1 MNARKNHHLFPRWLF
16 SSFVSVAECS
26 SSSFASALNDEE
38 SSSKHLEPS
47 SSKNNIDTKTKKNLP
62 AKVDELNAIHAKQAL
77 RELSLRQISQNYQPT
92 FEENKTVRDFVY
104 SSVSRVLFAFSI
116 TGVFGFASVDVKSL
130 KMGTSGKS
138 TFKNARNVF
147 RARVMIGLATGVLGG
162 MFEHRSVQFYKNLCV
177 KILDVKEGESK
188 MPGELAQILRDLDP
202 LGEAVKDQERKR
214 NRERLSGFRDGREQM
229 TKTTRP
235 TTTSA
240 TVAARGAPFKRDD
253 DDDEEE
259 EEEKQQHH
267 HQRRERE
274 RFVSQKQTSPFF
286 FSDVFGRATKDD
298 DDDDNDDDPSFSSSS
313 SKLSDSSN
321 SANLRETT
329 KKEKSEESGTNNG
342 AKKAKKTRRRRIKR
356 IHRRR
361 RDKLRLKESERKT
374 RIREIGAER
383 RRQTPDWNC
392 LRKPLKRAETL

>member
-16 SSFVSVAECS
+16 SSVVSVAECS

-47 SSKNNIDTKTKKNLP
+47 SSKNNVDTKTKKNLR

-92 FEENKTVRDFVY
+92 HEENKTVRDFVY

-202 LGEAVKDQERKR
+202 LGEFVKDQERKR
-214 NRERLSGFRDGREQM
+214 NRERLSGFRDGRERM
-229 TKTTRP
+229 TKTTRTI
-235 TTTSA
+235 TTAA
-240 TVAARGAPFKRDD
+240 TVAARGAPSFKRD
-253 DDDEEE
+253 EEE
-259 EEEKQQHH
+259 DKEEEKQHHH

-274 RFVSQKQTSPFF
+274 HFVSQKQTSPFF
-286 FSDVFGRATKDD
+286 FSDVFERATKDDDD

-313 SKLSDSSN
+313 SKLFRFLEFGE
-321 SANLRETT
+321 SAGDKEEEEEEERRKRNQHRREENEEN
-329 KKEKSEESGTNNG
+329 EK
-342 AKKAKKTRRRRIKR
+342 RRRIKR

-383 RRQTPDWNC
+383 RRQTPG
-392 LRKPLKRAETL
+392 LELFT

>member
-16 SSFVSVAECS
+16 SSVVSVAECS

-47 SSKNNIDTKTKKNLP
+47 SSKNNVDTKTKKNLP
-62 AKVDELNAIHAKQAL
+62 AKVNELNAIHAKQAL

-92 FEENKTVRDFVY
+92 HEENKTVRDFVY

-202 LGEAVKDQERKR
+202 LGEFVKDQERKR
-214 NRERLSGFRDGREQM
+214 NRERLSGFRDGRERM
-229 TKTTRP
+229 TKTTRTI
-235 TTTSA
+235 TTAA
-240 TVAARGAPFKRDD
+240 TVAARGAPSFKRD
-253 DDDEEE
+253 EEE
-259 EEEKQQHH
+259 DKEEEKQHHH

-274 RFVSQKQTSPFF
+274 HFVSQKQTSPFF
-286 FSDVFGRATKDD
+286 FSDVFERATKDDD

-313 SKLSDSSN
+313 SKLFRFLEFGE
-321 SANLRETT
+321 SAGDKEEEEEERRKRNQHRREENEEN
-329 KKEKSEESGTNNG
+329 EK
-342 AKKAKKTRRRRIKR
+342 RRRIKR

-383 RRQTPDWNC
+383 RRQTPG
-392 LRKPLKRAETL
+392 LELFT

>member
-16 SSFVSVAECS
+16 SSVVSVAECSS

-202 LGEAVKDQERKR
+202 LGEFVKDQERKR
-214 NRERLSGFRDGREQM
+214 NRERLSGFRDGRERM
-229 TKTTRP
+229 TKTTRTI
-235 TTTSA
+235 TTAA
-240 TVAARGAPFKRDD
+240 TVAARGAPSFKRD
-253 DDDEEE
+253 EEE
-259 EEEKQQHH
+259 DKEEEKQHHH

-274 RFVSQKQTSPFF
+274 HFVSQKQTSPFF
-286 FSDVFGRATKDD
+286 FSDVFERATKDDD

-313 SKLSDSSN
+313 SKLFRFLEFGE
-321 SANLRETT
+321 SAGDKEEEEEEERRKRNQHRREENEEN
-329 KKEKSEESGTNNG
+329 EK
-342 AKKAKKTRRRRIKR
+342 RRRIKR

-383 RRQTPDWNC
+383 RRQTPG
-392 LRKPLKRAETL
+392 LELFT

>member
-16 SSFVSVAECS
+16 SSVVSVAECS

-47 SSKNNIDTKTKKNLP
+47 SSKNNVDTKTKKNLP

-92 FEENKTVRDFVY
+92 HEENKTVRDFVY

-202 LGEAVKDQERKR
+202 LGEFVKDQERKR
-214 NRERLSGFRDGREQM
+214 NRERLSGFRDGRERM
-229 TKTTRP
+229 TKTTRTI
-235 TTTSA
+235 TTAA
-240 TVAARGAPFKRDD
+240 TVAARGAPSFKRD
-253 DDDEEE
+253 EEE
-259 EEEKQQHH
+259 NKEEEKQHHH

-274 RFVSQKQTSPFF
+274 HFVSQKQTSPFF
-286 FSDVFGRATKDD
+286 FSDVFERATKDDDD

-313 SKLSDSSN
+313 SKLFRFLEFGE
-321 SANLRETT
+321 SAGDKEEEEEERRKRNQHRREENEEN
-329 KKEKSEESGTNNG
+329 EK
-342 AKKAKKTRRRRIKR
+342 RRRIKR

-383 RRQTPDWNC
+383 RRQTPG
-392 LRKPLKRAETL
+392 LELFT

>member
-16 SSFVSVAECS
+16 SSVVSVAECS

-38 SSSKHLEPS
+38 SSSKRLEPS

-202 LGEAVKDQERKR
+202 LGEFVKDQERKR
-214 NRERLSGFRDGREQM
+214 NRERLSGFRDGRERM
-229 TKTTRP
+229 TKTTRTI
-235 TTTSA
+235 TTAA
-240 TVAARGAPFKRDD
+240 TVAARGAPSFKRD
-253 DDDEEE
+253 EEE
-259 EEEKQQHH
+259 NKEEEKQHHH

-274 RFVSQKQTSPFF
+274 HFVSQKQTSPFF

-298 DDDDNDDDPSFSSSS
+298 DDDDDDNDDDPSFSSSS
-313 SKLSDSSN
+313 SKLFRFLEFGE
-321 SANLRETT
+321 SAGDKEEEEEERRKRNQHRREENEEN
-329 KKEKSEESGTNNG
+329 EK
-342 AKKAKKTRRRRIKR
+342 RRRIKR

-383 RRQTPDWNC
+383 RRQTPG
-392 LRKPLKRAETL
+392 LELFT

>member
-16 SSFVSVAECS
+16 SSVVSVAEC

-47 SSKNNIDTKTKKNLP
+47 SSKNNNISKTKKNLP

-92 FEENKTVRDFVY
+92 FEENKTMRDFVY

-116 TGVFGFASVDVKSL
+116 TGVLGFASVDVKSL

-202 LGEAVKDQERKR
+202 LGEFVKDQERKR
-214 NRERLSGFRDGREQM
+214 NRERLSGFRDGRERM
-229 TKTTRP
+229 TKTTRT

-240 TVAARGAPFKRDD
+240 TVAARGAPPFKR
-253 DDDEEE
+253 DEEE
-259 EEEKQQHH
+259 EVEEEKQHH

-274 RFVSQKQTSPFF
+274 HFVSQKQTSPFF
-286 FSDVFGRATKDD
+286 FSDVFGRAAKHDD
-298 DDDDNDDDPSFSSSS
+298 DDDDNAAGSSSLSSSS
-313 SKLSDSSN
+313 SKLFRFLEFSE
-321 SANLRETT
+321 SAGDKEEEEEGEARKRNQQRREEN
-329 KKEKSEESGTNNG
+329 EK
-342 AKKAKKTRRRRIKR
+342 RRRIKR

-361 RDKLRLKESERKT
+361 RVKLRAKESERKT

-383 RRQTPDWNC
+383 RRQTPAQE
-392 LRKPLKRAETL
+392 LFT

>member
-16 SSFVSVAECS
+16 SSVVSVAECS

-47 SSKNNIDTKTKKNLP
+47 SSKNNVDTKTKKNLP

-92 FEENKTVRDFVY
+92 HEENKTVRDFVY

-138 TFKNARNVF
+138 AFKNARNVF

-202 LGEAVKDQERKR
+202 LGEFVKDQERKR
-214 NRERLSGFRDGREQM
+214 NRERLSGFRDGRERM
-229 TKTTRP
+229 TKTTRTI
-235 TTTSA
+235 TTAA
-240 TVAARGAPFKRDD
+240 TVAARGAPSFKRD
-253 DDDEEE
+253 EEE
-259 EEEKQQHH
+259 DKEEEKQHHH

-274 RFVSQKQTSPFF
+274 HFVSQKQTSPFF
-286 FSDVFGRATKDD
+286 FSDVFERATKDND
-298 DDDDNDDDPSFSSSS
+298 DDDDANDDDPSFSSSS
-313 SKLSDSSN
+313 SKLFRFLEFGE
-321 SANLRETT
+321 SAGDKEEEEEERRKRNQHRREENEEN
-329 KKEKSEESGTNNG
+329 EK
-342 AKKAKKTRRRRIKR
+342 RRRIKR

-383 RRQTPDWNC
+383 RRQTPG
-392 LRKPLKRAETL
+392 LELFT

>member
-16 SSFVSVAECS
+16 SSVVSVAEC

-47 SSKNNIDTKTKKNLP
+47 SSKNNNTTKTKKNLP

-92 FEENKTVRDFVY
+92 HEENKTVRDFVY

-202 LGEAVKDQERKR
+202 LGEFVKDQERKR
-214 NRERLSGFRDGREQM
+214 NRERLSGFRDGRERM
-229 TKTTRP
+229 TKTTRT

-240 TVAARGAPFKRDD
+240 TVTARGAPFKRDD
-253 DDDEEE
+253 DDE
-259 EEEKQQHH
+259 EEEKHHHH

-274 RFVSQKQTSPFF
+274 HFVSQKQTSPFF
-286 FSDVFGRATKDD
+286 FSDVFGRAAKDDD
-298 DDDDNDDDPSFSSSS
+298 DDDDNDDDDPATFSSSS
-313 SKLSDSSN
+313 SKLSRFLEFGE
-321 SANLRETT
+321 SAGDKEEEEGEARKRNQQRREENEEN
-329 KKEKSEESGTNNG
+329 EK
-342 AKKAKKTRRRRIKR
+342 RRRIKR

-361 RDKLRLKESERKT
+361 RDKLRAKESERKT

-383 RRQTPDWNC
+383 RRQTPG
-392 LRKPLKRAETL
+392 LELFT

>member
-16 SSFVSVAECS
+16 SSVVSVAEC

-47 SSKNNIDTKTKKNLP
+47 SSKNNNISKTKKNLP

-92 FEENKTVRDFVY
+92 FEENKTMRDFVY

-116 TGVFGFASVDVKSL
+116 TGVLGFASVDVKSL

-202 LGEAVKDQERKR
+202 LGEFMKDQERKR
-214 NRERLSGFRDGREQM
+214 NRERLSGFRDGRERM
-229 TKTTRP
+229 TKTTRT

-240 TVAARGAPFKRDD
+240 TVAARGAPPFKR
-253 DDDEEE
+253 DEEE
-259 EEEKQQHH
+259 EVEEEKQHH

-274 RFVSQKQTSPFF
+274 HFVSQKQTSPFF
-286 FSDVFGRATKDD
+286 FSDVFGRAAKHDD
-298 DDDDNDDDPSFSSSS
+298 DDDDNDDDPAAFSSSS
-313 SKLSDSSN
+313 SKLFRFLEFSE
-321 SANLRETT
+321 SAGDKEEEEEGEARKRNQQRREEN
-329 KKEKSEESGTNNG
+329 EK
-342 AKKAKKTRRRRIKR
+342 RRRIKR

-361 RDKLRLKESERKT
+361 RDKLRAKESERKT

-383 RRQTPDWNC
+383 RRQTPAQE
-392 LRKPLKRAETL
+392 LFT

>member
-16 SSFVSVAECS
+16 SSVVSVAECS

-202 LGEAVKDQERKR
+202 LGEFVKDQERKR
-214 NRERLSGFRDGREQM
+214 NRERLSGFRDGRERM
-229 TKTTRP
+229 TKTTRTI
-235 TTTSA
+235 TTAA
-240 TVAARGAPFKRDD
+240 TVAARGAPSFKRD
-253 DDDEEE
+253 EEE
-259 EEEKQQHH
+259 DKEEEKQHHH

-274 RFVSQKQTSPFF
+274 HFVSQKQTSPFF
-286 FSDVFGRATKDD
+286 FSDVFERATKD

-313 SKLSDSSN
+313 SKLFRFLEFGE
-321 SANLRETT
+321 SAGDKEEEEEEERRKRNQHRREENEEN
-329 KKEKSEESGTNNG
+329 EK
-342 AKKAKKTRRRRIKR
+342 RRRIKR

-383 RRQTPDWNC
+383 RRQTPG
-392 LRKPLKRAETL
+392 LELFT

>member
-16 SSFVSVAECS
+16 SSVVSVAECS

-47 SSKNNIDTKTKKNLP
+47 SSKNNVDTKTKKNLR

-92 FEENKTVRDFVY
+92 HEENKTVRDFVY

-202 LGEAVKDQERKR
+202 LGEFVKDQERKR
-214 NRERLSGFRDGREQM
+214 NRERLSGFRDGRERM
-229 TKTTRP
+229 TKTTRTI
-235 TTTSA
+235 TTAA
-240 TVAARGAPFKRDD
+240 TVAARGAPSFKRD
-253 DDDEEE
+253 EEE
-259 EEEKQQHH
+259 DKEEEKQHHH

-274 RFVSQKQTSPFF
+274 HFVSQKQTSPFF
-286 FSDVFGRATKDD
+286 FSDAFERATKDDD

-313 SKLSDSSN
+313 SKLFRFLEFGE
-321 SANLRETT
+321 SAGDKEEEEEERRKRNQHRREENEEN
-329 KKEKSEESGTNNG
+329 EK
-342 AKKAKKTRRRRIKR
+342 RRRIKR

-383 RRQTPDWNC
+383 RRQTPG
-392 LRKPLKRAETL
+392 LELFT

>member
-16 SSFVSVAECS
+16 SSVVSVAECS

-38 SSSKHLEPS
+38 SASKHLEPS
-47 SSKNNIDTKTKKNLP
+47 SSKNNVDTKTKKNLP
-62 AKVDELNAIHAKQAL
+62 AKVNELNAIHAKQAL

-92 FEENKTVRDFVY
+92 HEENRTVRDFVY

-202 LGEAVKDQERKR
+202 LGEFVKDQERKR
-214 NRERLSGFRDGREQM
+214 NRERLSGFRDGRERM
-229 TKTTRP
+229 TKTTRTI
-235 TTTSA
+235 TTAA
-240 TVAARGAPFKRDD
+240 TVAARGAPSFKRD
-253 DDDEEE
+253 EEE
-259 EEEKQQHH
+259 NKEEEKQHHH

-274 RFVSQKQTSPFF
+274 HFVSQKQTSPFF
-286 FSDVFGRATKDD
+286 FSDVFERATKDDDD

-313 SKLSDSSN
+313 SKLFRFLEFGE
-321 SANLRETT
+321 SAGDKEEEEEERRKRNQHRREENEEN
-329 KKEKSEESGTNNG
+329 EK
-342 AKKAKKTRRRRIKR
+342 RRRIKR

-361 RDKLRLKESERKT
+361 RDKLRLKEYERKT
-374 RIREIGAER
+374 RIRKIGAER
-383 RRQTPDWNC
+383 RRQTPG
-392 LRKPLKRAETL
+392 LELFT

>member
-16 SSFVSVAECS
+16 SSVVSVAECS

-38 SSSKHLEPS
+38 SSSKRLEPS

-62 AKVDELNAIHAKQAL
+62 AEVNELNAIHAKQAL

-162 MFEHRSVQFYKNLCV
+162 MLEHRSVQFYKNLCV

-202 LGEAVKDQERKR
+202 LGEFVKDQERKR
-214 NRERLSGFRDGREQM
+214 NRERLSGFRDGRVRM
-229 TKTTRP
+229 TKTTRT

-240 TVAARGAPFKRDD
+240 TVAGREAPFKRD
-253 DDDEEE
+253 
-259 EEEKQQHH
+259 EEKQQHH

-274 RFVSQKQTSPFF
+274 HFVSQKQTSPFF
-286 FSDVFGRATKDD
+286 FSDVFGRAPKDDD

-313 SKLSDSSN
+313 SKLFRFLEFGE
-321 SANLRETT
+321 SAGDKEEEGEERRKRNQQRREENEEN
-329 KKEKSEESGTNNG
+329 EK
-342 AKKAKKTRRRRIKR
+342 RRRIKR

-361 RDKLRLKESERKT
+361 RDKLRLKESERRT

-383 RRQTPDWNC
+383 RRQTPG
-392 LRKPLKRAETL
+392 LELFT

>member
-16 SSFVSVAECS
+16 SSVVSVAECS
-26 SSSFASALNDEE
+26 SSAFASTLNDEE

-47 SSKNNIDTKTKKNLP
+47 SSKNNVDTKTKKNLP

-92 FEENKTVRDFVY
+92 HEENKTVRDFVY

-202 LGEAVKDQERKR
+202 LGEFVKDQERKR
-214 NRERLSGFRDGREQM
+214 NRERLSGFRDGRERM
-229 TKTTRP
+229 TKTTRTI
-235 TTTSA
+235 TTAA
-240 TVAARGAPFKRDD
+240 TVAARGAPSFKRD
-253 DDDEEE
+253 EEE
-259 EEEKQQHH
+259 DKEEEKQHHH

-274 RFVSQKQTSPFF
+274 HFVSQKQTSPFF
-286 FSDVFGRATKDD
+286 FSDVFERATKDDD

-313 SKLSDSSN
+313 SKLFRFLEFGE
-321 SANLRETT
+321 SAGDKEEEEEERRKRNQHRREENEEN
-329 KKEKSEESGTNNG
+329 EK
-342 AKKAKKTRRRRIKR
+342 RRRIKR

-383 RRQTPDWNC
+383 RRQTPG
-392 LRKPLKRAETL
+392 LELFT

>member
-16 SSFVSVAECS
+16 SSVVSVAECS

-47 SSKNNIDTKTKKNLP
+47 SSSKNNNTTKTKKNLP

-92 FEENKTVRDFVY
+92 HEENKTVRDFVY

-202 LGEAVKDQERKR
+202 LGEFVKDQERKR
-214 NRERLSGFRDGREQM
+214 NRERLSGFRDGRVRM
-229 TKTTRP
+229 TKTTRT

-240 TVAARGAPFKRDD
+240 TVAGREAPFKRD
-253 DDDEEE
+253 
-259 EEEKQQHH
+259 EEKQQHH

-274 RFVSQKQTSPFF
+274 HFVSQKQTSPFF
-286 FSDVFGRATKDD
+286 FSDVFGRAPKDDD

-313 SKLSDSSN
+313 SKLFRFLEFGE
-321 SANLRETT
+321 SAGDKEEEGEERRKRNQQRREENEEN
-329 KKEKSEESGTNNG
+329 EK
-342 AKKAKKTRRRRIKR
+342 RRRIKR

-361 RDKLRLKESERKT
+361 RDKLRLKESERRT

-383 RRQTPDWNC
+383 RRQTPG
-392 LRKPLKRAETL
+392 LELFT

>member
-202 LGEAVKDQERKR
+202 LGEFVKDQERKR
-214 NRERLSGFRDGREQM
+214 NRERLSGFRDGRVRM

-259 EEEKQQHH
+259 EEKQQQH

-274 RFVSQKQTSPFF
+274 HFVSQKQTSPFF

-298 DDDDNDDDPSFSSSS
+298 DDDDDNDDDPSFSSSS
-313 SKLSDSSN
+313 SKLFRFLEFGE
-321 SANLRETT
+321 SAGDKEEEEEERRKRNQHRREEN
-329 KKEKSEESGTNNG
+329 EK
-342 AKKAKKTRRRRIKR
+342 RRRIKR

-383 RRQTPDWNC
+383 RRQTPG
-392 LRKPLKRAETL
+392 LELFT

>member
-202 LGEAVKDQERKR
+202 LGEFVKDQERKR
-214 NRERLSGFRDGREQM
+214 NRERLSGFRDGRVRM

-259 EEEKQQHH
+259 EEEKQQHR

-274 RFVSQKQTSPFF
+274 HFVSQKQTSPFF

-298 DDDDNDDDPSFSSSS
+298 DDDDDNDDDPSFSSSS
-313 SKLSDSSN
+313 SKLFRFLEFGE
-321 SANLRETT
+321 SAGDNEEGEERRKRNQQRREENEEN
-329 KKEKSEESGTNNG
+329 EK
-342 AKKAKKTRRRRIKR
+342 RRRIKR

-383 RRQTPDWNC
+383 RRQTPG
-392 LRKPLKRAETL
+392 LELFT

>member
-16 SSFVSVAECS
+16 SSVVSVAEC

-47 SSKNNIDTKTKKNLP
+47 SSKNNNTGKTKKNLP

-202 LGEAVKDQERKR
+202 LGEFVKDQERKR
-214 NRERLSGFRDGREQM
+214 NRERLSGFRDGRERM
-229 TKTTRP
+229 TKTTR
-235 TTTSA
+235 TTTTAA
-240 TVAARGAPFKRDD
+240 TVAVRGAPFKRDE
-253 DDDEEE
+253 EEE

-274 RFVSQKQTSPFF
+274 HFVSQKQTSPFF
-286 FSDVFGRATKDD
+286 FSDVFGRAAKHDD
-298 DDDDNDDDPSFSSSS
+298 DDDDNDDDPAAFSSSS
-313 SKLSDSSN
+313 SKLFRFLEFSE
-321 SANLRETT
+321 SAGDKEEEEEGEARKRNQQRREEN
-329 KKEKSEESGTNNG
+329 EK
-342 AKKAKKTRRRRIKR
+342 RRRIKR

-361 RDKLRLKESERKT
+361 RDKLRAKESERKT

-383 RRQTPDWNC
+383 RRQTPAQE
-392 LRKPLKRAETL
+392 LFT

>member
-16 SSFVSVAECS
+16 SSVVSVAECS

-47 SSKNNIDTKTKKNLP
+47 SSKNNVDTKTKKNLR

-92 FEENKTVRDFVY
+92 HEENKTVRDFVY

-202 LGEAVKDQERKR
+202 LGEFVKDQERKR
-214 NRERLSGFRDGREQM
+214 NRERLSGFRDGRERM
-229 TKTTRP
+229 TKTTRTI
-235 TTTSA
+235 TTAA
-240 TVAARGAPFKRDD
+240 TVAARGAPSFKRD
-253 DDDEEE
+253 EEE
-259 EEEKQQHH
+259 DKEEEKQHHH

-274 RFVSQKQTSPFF
+274 HFVSQKQTSPFF
-286 FSDVFGRATKDD
+286 FSDVFERATKDDD

-313 SKLSDSSN
+313 SKLFRFLEFGE
-321 SANLRETT
+321 SAGDKEEEEEEERRKRNQHRREENEEN
-329 KKEKSEESGTNNG
+329 EK
-342 AKKAKKTRRRRIKR
+342 RRRIKR

-383 RRQTPDWNC
+383 RRQTPG
-392 LRKPLKRAETL
+392 LELFT

>member
-202 LGEAVKDQERKR
+202 LGEFVKDQERKR
-214 NRERLSGFRDGREQM
+214 NRERLSGFRDGRVQM

-253 DDDEEE
+253 DDEEEE

-274 RFVSQKQTSPFF
+274 HFVSQKQTSPFF

-298 DDDDNDDDPSFSSSS
+298 DDDDDNDDDPSFSSSS
-313 SKLSDSSN
+313 SKLFRFLEFGE
-321 SANLRETT
+321 SAGDNEEGEERRKRNQQRREENEEN
-329 KKEKSEESGTNNG
+329 EK
-342 AKKAKKTRRRRIKR
+342 RRRIKR

-383 RRQTPDWNC
+383 RRQTPG
-392 LRKPLKRAETL
+392 LELFT

>member
-16 SSFVSVAECS
+16 SSVVSVAECS

-38 SSSKHLEPS
+38 SSSKRLEPS

-92 FEENKTVRDFVY
+92 HEENKTVRDFVY

-202 LGEAVKDQERKR
+202 LGEFVKDQERKR
-214 NRERLSGFRDGREQM
+214 NRERLSGFRDGRERM
-229 TKTTRP
+229 TKTTRTI
-235 TTTSA
+235 TTAA
-240 TVAARGAPFKRDD
+240 TVAARGAPSFKRD
-253 DDDEEE
+253 EAENK
-259 EEEKQQHH
+259 EEEKQHHH

-274 RFVSQKQTSPFF
+274 HFVSQKQTSPFF
-286 FSDVFGRATKDD
+286 FSDVFERATKDDDD

-313 SKLSDSSN
+313 SKLFRFLEFGE
-321 SANLRETT
+321 SAGDKEEEEEERRKRNQHRREENEEN
-329 KKEKSEESGTNNG
+329 EK
-342 AKKAKKTRRRRIKR
+342 RRRIKR

-383 RRQTPDWNC
+383 RRQTPG
-392 LRKPLKRAETL
+392 LELFT

>member
-92 FEENKTVRDFVY
+92 HEENKTVRDFVY

-202 LGEAVKDQERKR
+202 LGEFVKDQERKR
-214 NRERLSGFRDGREQM
+214 NRERLSGFRDGRERM
-229 TKTTRP
+229 TKTTR
-235 TTTSA
+235 TTTTAA
-240 TVAARGAPFKRDD
+240 TVAARGAPFKRDEEED
-253 DDDEEE
+253 KEEE
-259 EEEKQQHH
+259 EQQHNH

-274 RFVSQKQTSPFF
+274 HFVSQKQTSPFF

-298 DDDDNDDDPSFSSSS
+298 DDDDDNDDDLSFSSSS
-313 SKLSDSSN
+313 SKLFRFLEFSE
-321 SANLRETT
+321 SAGDKEEGEEEPRKRNQHQREENEEN
-329 KKEKSEESGTNNG
+329 EK
-342 AKKAKKTRRRRIKR
+342 RRRIKR

-383 RRQTPDWNC
+383 RRQTPG
-392 LRKPLKRAETL
+392 LELFT

>member
-16 SSFVSVAECS
+16 SSVVSVAECS

-47 SSKNNIDTKTKKNLP
+47 SSKNNVDTKTKKNLP

-92 FEENKTVRDFVY
+92 HEENKTVRDFVY

-188 MPGELAQILRDLDP
+188 MPGELAQILRELDP
-202 LGEAVKDQERKR
+202 LGEFVKDQERKR
-214 NRERLSGFRDGREQM
+214 NRERLSGFRDGRERM
-229 TKTTRP
+229 TKTTRTI
-235 TTTSA
+235 TTAA
-240 TVAARGAPFKRDD
+240 TVAARGAPSFKRD
-253 DDDEEE
+253 EEE
-259 EEEKQQHH
+259 DKEEEKQHHH

-274 RFVSQKQTSPFF
+274 HFVSQKQTSPFF
-286 FSDVFGRATKDD
+286 FSDVFERATKDDDD

-313 SKLSDSSN
+313 SKLFRFLEFGE
-321 SANLRETT
+321 SAGDKEEEEEERRKRNQHRREENEEN
-329 KKEKSEESGTNNG
+329 EK
-342 AKKAKKTRRRRIKR
+342 RRRIKR

-383 RRQTPDWNC
+383 RRQTPG
-392 LRKPLKRAETL
+392 LELFT

>member
-16 SSFVSVAECS
+16 SSVVSVAECS

-47 SSKNNIDTKTKKNLP
+47 SSSKNNNTTKTKKNLP

-162 MFEHRSVQFYKNLCV
+162 MLEHRSVQFYKNLCV

-202 LGEAVKDQERKR
+202 LGEFVKDQERKR
-214 NRERLSGFRDGREQM
+214 NRERLSGFRDGRVRM
-229 TKTTRP
+229 TKTTRT

-240 TVAARGAPFKRDD
+240 TVAGREAPFKRD
-253 DDDEEE
+253 
-259 EEEKQQHH
+259 EEKQQHH

-274 RFVSQKQTSPFF
+274 HFVSQKQTSPFF
-286 FSDVFGRATKDD
+286 FSDVFGRAPKDDD

-313 SKLSDSSN
+313 SKLFRFLEFGE
-321 SANLRETT
+321 SAGDKEEEEEERRKRNQHRREENEEN
-329 KKEKSEESGTNNG
+329 EK
-342 AKKAKKTRRRRIKR
+342 RRRIKR

-361 RDKLRLKESERKT
+361 RDKLRLKESERRT

-383 RRQTPDWNC
+383 RRQTPG
-392 LRKPLKRAETL
+392 LELFT

>member
-16 SSFVSVAECS
+16 SSVVSVAECS

-47 SSKNNIDTKTKKNLP
+47 SSKNNVDTKTKKNLP

-202 LGEAVKDQERKR
+202 LGEFVKDQERKR
-214 NRERLSGFRDGREQM
+214 NRERLSGFRDGRERM
-229 TKTTRP
+229 TKTTRTI
-235 TTTSA
+235 TTAA
-240 TVAARGAPFKRDD
+240 TVAAREAPSFKRD
-253 DDDEEE
+253 
-259 EEEKQQHH
+259 EEKQQPH

-274 RFVSQKQTSPFF
+274 HFVSQKQTSPFF
-286 FSDVFGRATKDD
+286 FSDVFGRAPKDDD

-313 SKLSDSSN
+313 SKLFRFLEFGE
-321 SANLRETT
+321 SAGDKEEEEEEERRKRNQHRREENEEN
-329 KKEKSEESGTNNG
+329 EK
-342 AKKAKKTRRRRIKR
+342 RRRIKR

-383 RRQTPDWNC
+383 RRQTPG
-392 LRKPLKRAETL
+392 LELFT

>member
-16 SSFVSVAECS
+16 SSVVSVAECS

-92 FEENKTVRDFVY
+92 HEENKTVRDFVY

-202 LGEAVKDQERKR
+202 LGEFVKDQERKR
-214 NRERLSGFRDGREQM
+214 NRERLSGFRDGRERM
-229 TKTTRP
+229 TKTTRTI
-235 TTTSA
+235 TTAA
-240 TVAARGAPFKRDD
+240 TVAARGAPSFKRD
-253 DDDEEE
+253 EEE
-259 EEEKQQHH
+259 NKEEEKQHHH

-274 RFVSQKQTSPFF
+274 HFVSQKQTSPFF
-286 FSDVFGRATKDD
+286 FSDVFGRAPKDDD

-313 SKLSDSSN
+313 SKLFRFLEFGE
-321 SANLRETT
+321 SAGDKEEEEEEERRKRNQHRREENEEN
-329 KKEKSEESGTNNG
+329 EK
-342 AKKAKKTRRRRIKR
+342 RRRIKR

-383 RRQTPDWNC
+383 RRQTPG
-392 LRKPLKRAETL
+392 LELFT

>member
-16 SSFVSVAECS
+16 SSVVSVAECS

-47 SSKNNIDTKTKKNLP
+47 SSKNNVDTKTKKNLR

-92 FEENKTVRDFVY
+92 HEENKTVRDFVY

-202 LGEAVKDQERKR
+202 LGEFVKDQERKR
-214 NRERLSGFRDGREQM
+214 NRERLSGFRDGRERM
-229 TKTTRP
+229 TKTTRTI
-235 TTTSA
+235 TTAA
-240 TVAARGAPFKRDD
+240 TVAARGAPSFKRD
-253 DDDEEE
+253 EEE
-259 EEEKQQHH
+259 DKEEEKQHHH

-274 RFVSQKQTSPFF
+274 HFVSQKQTSPFF
-286 FSDVFGRATKDD
+286 FSDVFERATKDDDD

-313 SKLSDSSN
+313 SKLFRFLEFGE
-321 SANLRETT
+321 SAGDKEEEEEERRKRNQHRREENEEN
-329 KKEKSEESGTNNG
+329 EK
-342 AKKAKKTRRRRIKR
+342 RRRIKR

-383 RRQTPDWNC
+383 RRQTPG
-392 LRKPLKRAETL
+392 LELFT

>member
-16 SSFVSVAECS
+16 SSVVSVAECS

-47 SSKNNIDTKTKKNLP
+47 SSKNNVDTKTKKNLP
-62 AKVDELNAIHAKQAL
+62 AKVNELNAIHAKQAL

-92 FEENKTVRDFVY
+92 HEENKTVRDFVY

-202 LGEAVKDQERKR
+202 LGEFVKDQERKR
-214 NRERLSGFRDGREQM
+214 NRERLSGFRDGRERM
-229 TKTTRP
+229 TKTTRTI
-235 TTTSA
+235 TTAA
-240 TVAARGAPFKRDD
+240 TVAARGAPSFKRD
-253 DDDEEE
+253 EEE
-259 EEEKQQHH
+259 NKEEEKQHHH

-274 RFVSQKQTSPFF
+274 HFVSQKQTSPFF
-286 FSDVFGRATKDD
+286 FSDVFERATKDDD

-313 SKLSDSSN
+313 SKLFRFLEFGE
-321 SANLRETT
+321 SAGDKEEEEEERRKRNQHRREENEEN
-329 KKEKSEESGTNNG
+329 EK
-342 AKKAKKTRRRRIKR
+342 RRRIKR

-383 RRQTPDWNC
+383 RRQTPG
-392 LRKPLKRAETL
+392 LELFT

>member
-16 SSFVSVAECS
+16 SSVVSVAECS
-26 SSSFASALNDEE
+26 SSSFASTLNDEE

-47 SSKNNIDTKTKKNLP
+47 SSKNNVDTKTKKNLP

-77 RELSLRQISQNYQPT
+77 RELSLRQISRNYQPT
-92 FEENKTVRDFVY
+92 HEENKTVRDFVY

-188 MPGELAQILRDLDP
+188 MPGELAQILRELDP
-202 LGEAVKDQERKR
+202 LGEFVKDQERKR
-214 NRERLSGFRDGREQM
+214 NRERLSGFRDGRERM
-229 TKTTRP
+229 TKTTRTI
-235 TTTSA
+235 TTTA
-240 TVAARGAPFKRDD
+240 TVAAREAPSFKRD
-253 DDDEEE
+253 EEE
-259 EEEKQQHH
+259 DKEEKQHHH

-274 RFVSQKQTSPFF
+274 HFVSQKQTSPFF
-286 FSDVFGRATKDD
+286 FSDVFERATKDDD

-313 SKLSDSSN
+313 SKLFRFLEFGE
-321 SANLRETT
+321 SAGDKEEEEEERRKRNQHRREEN
-329 KKEKSEESGTNNG
+329 EK
-342 AKKAKKTRRRRIKR
+342 RRRIKR

-383 RRQTPDWNC
+383 RRQTPG
-392 LRKPLKRAETL
+392 LELFT

>member
-16 SSFVSVAECS
+16 SSVVSVAECS

-38 SSSKHLEPS
+38 SSSKRLEPS

-62 AKVDELNAIHAKQAL
+62 AKVDELNAIHDKQAL

-162 MFEHRSVQFYKNLCV
+162 MFEHRSVHFYKNLCV

-202 LGEAVKDQERKR
+202 LGEFVKDQERKR
-214 NRERLSGFRDGREQM
+214 NRERLSGFRDGRVQM

-259 EEEKQQHH
+259 EEKQQQH

-274 RFVSQKQTSPFF
+274 HFVSQKQTSPFF

-298 DDDDNDDDPSFSSSS
+298 DDDDDNDDDPSFSSSS
-313 SKLSDSSN
+313 SKLFRFLEFGE
-321 SANLRETT
+321 SAGDNEEGEERRKRNQQRREENEEN
-329 KKEKSEESGTNNG
+329 EK
-342 AKKAKKTRRRRIKR
+342 RRRIKR

-383 RRQTPDWNC
+383 RRQTPG
-392 LRKPLKRAETL
+392 LELFT

>member
-16 SSFVSVAECS
+16 SSVVSVAECS

-92 FEENKTVRDFVY
+92 HEENKTVRDFVY

-202 LGEAVKDQERKR
+202 LGEFVKDQERKR
-214 NRERLSGFRDGREQM
+214 NRERLSGFRDGRERM
-229 TKTTRP
+229 TKTTRTI
-235 TTTSA
+235 TTAA
-240 TVAARGAPFKRDD
+240 TVAARGAPSFKRD
-253 DDDEEE
+253 EEE
-259 EEEKQQHH
+259 NKEEEKQHHH

-274 RFVSQKQTSPFF
+274 HFVSQKQTSPFF
-286 FSDVFGRATKDD
+286 FSDVFGRAPKDDD

-313 SKLSDSSN
+313 SKLFRFLEFGE
-321 SANLRETT
+321 SAGDKEEEGEERRKRNQQRREENEEN
-329 KKEKSEESGTNNG
+329 EK
-342 AKKAKKTRRRRIKR
+342 RRRIKR

-383 RRQTPDWNC
+383 RRQTPG
-392 LRKPLKRAETL
+392 LELFT

>member
-16 SSFVSVAECS
+16 SSVVSVAEC

-47 SSKNNIDTKTKKNLP
+47 SSKNNNISKTKKNLP

-92 FEENKTVRDFVY
+92 FEENKTMRDFVY

-116 TGVFGFASVDVKSL
+116 TGVLGFASVDVKSL

-202 LGEAVKDQERKR
+202 LGEFVKDQERKR
-214 NRERLSGFRDGREQM
+214 NRERLSGFRDGRERM
-229 TKTTRP
+229 TKTTRT
-235 TTTSA
+235 TTTSS
-240 TVAARGAPFKRDD
+240 TVAARGAPPAAK
-253 DDDEEE
+253 
-259 EEEKQQHH
+259 H
-267 HQRRERE
+267 
-274 RFVSQKQTSPFF
+274 
-286 FSDVFGRATKDD
+286 DD
-298 DDDDNDDDPSFSSSS
+298 DDDDNDDDPAAFSSSS
-313 SKLSDSSN
+313 SKLFRFLEFRN
-321 SANLRETT
+321 PRETKKKK
-329 KKEKSEESGTNNG
+329 KKEKRENGTNNG
-342 AKKAKKTRRRRIKR
+342 AKKARREEESKEYTDEEETNSARKNLNARQELERLAPSGDGKHPRR
-356 IHRRR
+356 
-361 RDKLRLKESERKT
+361 
-374 RIREIGAER
+374 
-383 RRQTPDWNC
+383 NC
-392 LRKPLKRAETL
+392 LRKSLKHAETLDFAPF

>member
-16 SSFVSVAECS
+16 SSVVSVAECS

-47 SSKNNIDTKTKKNLP
+47 SSSKNNNTTKTKKNLS

-162 MFEHRSVQFYKNLCV
+162 MLEHRSVQFYKNLCV

-202 LGEAVKDQERKR
+202 LGEFVKDQERKR
-214 NRERLSGFRDGREQM
+214 NRERLSGFRDGRVRM
-229 TKTTRP
+229 TKTTRT

-240 TVAARGAPFKRDD
+240 TVAGREAPFKRD
-253 DDDEEE
+253 
-259 EEEKQQHH
+259 EEKQQHH

-274 RFVSQKQTSPFF
+274 HFVSQKQTSPFF
-286 FSDVFGRATKDD
+286 FSDVFERATKDNDD

-313 SKLSDSSN
+313 SKLFRFLEFGE
-321 SANLRETT
+321 SAGDKEEEEEERRKRNQQRREENEEN
-329 KKEKSEESGTNNG
+329 EK
-342 AKKAKKTRRRRIKR
+342 RRRIKR

-361 RDKLRLKESERKT
+361 RDKLRLKESERRT

-383 RRQTPDWNC
+383 RRQTPG
-392 LRKPLKRAETL
+392 LELFT

>member
-16 SSFVSVAECS
+16 SSVVSVAECS

-47 SSKNNIDTKTKKNLP
+47 SSKNNVDTKTKKNLP

-92 FEENKTVRDFVY
+92 HEENKTVRDFVY

-202 LGEAVKDQERKR
+202 LGEFVKDQERKR
-214 NRERLSGFRDGREQM
+214 NRERLSGFRDGRERM
-229 TKTTRP
+229 TKTTRTI
-235 TTTSA
+235 TTAA
-240 TVAARGAPFKRDD
+240 TVAARGAPSFKRD
-253 DDDEEE
+253 EEE
-259 EEEKQQHH
+259 DKEEEKQHHH

-274 RFVSQKQTSPFF
+274 HFVSQKQTSPFF
-286 FSDVFGRATKDD
+286 FSDVFERATKDDD
-298 DDDDNDDDPSFSSSS
+298 DDDDNDDDPWFSSSS
-313 SKLSDSSN
+313 SKLFRFLEFGE
-321 SANLRETT
+321 SAGDKEEEEEEERRIRNQHRREEN
-329 KKEKSEESGTNNG
+329 EK
-342 AKKAKKTRRRRIKR
+342 RRRIKR
-356 IHRRR
+356 IHRRS

-383 RRQTPDWNC
+383 RRQTPG
-392 LRKPLKRAETL
+392 LELFT